1 MKNPIPLLVLIL
13 VVPAGAAI
21 LVGLEGD
28 GAGLPEL
35 TALRVGEEFDE
46 GLADAALR
54 EAAASLAA
62 EGYLDARL
70 TPDVIRREGG
80 VLLRVDLERGE
91 RAPLGSLAVNGA
103 RAVEPRLV
111 EAAARTGWRRDG
123 PIGLMRAVGDL
134 YSSEG
139 YLGAAVELVEPRRAL
154 DGSLGITLEVSEGDL
169 TRVDLIEVAGLDGEA
184 ELTALAALGLARG
197 DPLTPDALEAARRRM
212 ERTGYYDRVAL
223 TLEDGTTLLL
233 EAEPGR
239 TVYFDGALGLGE
251 TGTGSG
257 LYGELQ
263 FRLVNLGGGGHDLAG
278 LYRRTSADNADYRA
292 GYTKRF
298 LFGSRASA
306 GLAYTGLR
314 RSDRRSDSGEAAL
327 AQPLGDHLELSIAA
341 QFSSDFQEGAGSS
354 DYYGAGLGALLDY
367 TDRPRDPADGFDIW
381 CELKAG
387 QRRYDARRE
396 TPLRARLGADG
407 YWTPVHPHTFALLAE
422 VGMADVRP
430 PASLDCFYLGGANRP
445 RGYRTTE
452 LPTDAYALATAE
464 YRLRLGDSGRL
475 FAFGDLAYFQP
486 LSTTPFTSPTTW
498 TRALGYGIGLLVNLG
513 VGDLEVVYALGE
525 GSSLGSGVLEVR
537 LVLDR
542 LL

>member
-1 MKNPIPLLVLIL
+1 MRYTAASLLVIL
-13 VVPAGAAI
+13 AVSAGAVP
-21 LVGLEGD
+21 LVGLEGN
-28 GAGLPEL
+28 GAELPEL
-35 TALRVGEEFDE
+35 AALRVGEEFDE

-70 TPDVIRREGG
+70 TPSTSAHEGG
-80 VLLRVDLERGE
+80 VLLRVTLERGE
-91 RAPLGSLAVNGA
+91 RAPLGGLTVNGA

-123 PIGLMRAVGDL
+123 PNGLLLAVGDL
-134 YSSEG
+134 YASAG
-139 YLGAAVELVEPRRAL
+139 YLGAVMELVEPRRAA
-154 DGSLGITLEVSEGDL
+154 DGSLGITLELAEGEL
-169 TRVDLIEVAGLDGEA
+169 TCVEVIEVAGLDGEA

-197 DPLTPDALEAARRRM
+197 DPLTPDALEAARRRL

-223 TLEDGTTLLL
+223 TLDGKTLRL
-233 EAEPGR
+233 EVEPGR
-239 TVYFDGALGLGE
+239 TVYFDGALGLGR
-251 TGTGSG
+251 TGDGTG

-292 GYTKRF
+292 AYTKRF
-298 LFGSRASA
+298 LFGSQAA
-306 GLAYTGLR
+306 LELAYTGLR
-314 RSDRRSDSGEAAL
+314 RADRRSDTGEAEL
-327 AQPLGDHLELSIAA
+327 RQPLGDHLELSIAA
-341 QFSSDFQEGAGSS
+341 RFSSDFQGGVGSS

-387 QRRYDARRE
+387 QRRYAVRRE
-396 TPLRARLGADG
+396 TPLQARLGADG
-407 YWTPVHPHTFALLAE
+407 YWTPVQPHTFALLAE
-422 VGMADVRP
+422 GGMADIRP
-430 PASLDCFYLGGANRP
+430 PVSLDCFYLGGANRP

-452 LPTDAYALATAE
+452 LPTDVYALATAE

-475 FAFGDLAYFQP
+475 FAFGDLAYYRP
-486 LSTTPFTSPTTW
+486 LSTAPFTTPATW

-513 VGDLEVVYALGE
+513 VGGLEVVYAVNE
-525 GSSLGSGVLEVR
+525 DSSLDSGVLEVR